1 MIHENKDYSNFREG
15 AERIEKAMAGVTD
28 RIPVLSQMHEFAM
41 SELGYNAREF
51 YTTPEILIPGTLQIQ
66 EKYGIDV
73 PIIEY
78 DVYNI
83 EAEALGQEIVY
94 ADDHMPDVDR
104 TKPLIRDHSD
114 LEKIKTPDFD
124 SDGRF
129 SQVIEM
135 NRIFRQLTGGVE
147 TTLQFCAPFSLAV
160 NIRGLEQLL
169 MDMYTDPDFVHDLL
183 DGIVENVLA
192 PWILRLKEEF
202 PAATSICGSDASAS
216 LPIVSPDIIREWIV
230 PNSVK
235 LRELC
240 GPEVYIPNWV
250 GESLLKDPEEMLDL
264 KLRVCSDFIEGQDPD
279 VEELGPSFYK
289 AYAEKKGIP
298 LVLGV
303 GAAFMALS
311 SSEEVEKRVRHYLE
325 VGSRNGRFA
334 LLLCNLGATTP
345 PENVKAAIEVVHA
358 FAPR

>member
-1 MIHENKDYSNFREG
+1 MINPKTDYSNFRKG
-15 AERIEKAMAGVTD
+15 AERLEMAMAGVAD
-28 RIPVLSQMHEFAM
+28 RTPVLTQMHEFAM
-41 SELGYNAREF
+41 RELGCNAREF
-51 YTTPEILIPGTLQIQ
+51 YTTPEIFIPGVLQVQ

-73 PIIEY
+73 SVIDY

-83 EAEALGQEIVY
+83 EAEALGQEIIY
-94 ADDHMPDVDR
+94 GDDHMPDVDR
-104 TKPLIRDHSD
+104 TRPLIRDHSD

-129 SQVIEM
+129 AQVIEM
-135 NRIFRQLTGGVE
+135 KRIFRQLTGGVE
-147 TTLQFCAPFSLAV
+147 PTLQFCAPFSLAA

-169 MDMYTDPDFVHDLL
+169 MDMYTNPDFAHALL
-183 DGIVENVLA
+183 DRLVENVLA

-202 PAATSICGSDASAS
+202 PGAAGVCGSDASGS
-216 LPIVSPDIIREWIV
+216 LPIVSPEIVREWII
-230 PNSVK
+230 PNALK

-250 GESLLKDPEEMLDL
+250 GESLLQNPEEMLDF
-264 KLRVCSDFIEGQDPD
+264 KNRVCPGFIEGQDPD
-279 VEELGPSFYK
+279 VETLGPSFYK
-289 AYAEKKGIP
+289 AYAEKKEIP

-311 SSEEVEKRVRHYLE
+311 SPEEVAERIRHYIE
-325 VGSRNGRFA
+325 VGGKNGRFA

-345 PENVKAAIEVVHA
+345 PENVKKAIEVVHA
-358 FAPR
+358 LAP